1 MPAKDNFLIIWS
13 DGLVREYGYKAV
25 DYTESDEL
33 IESTGI
39 IRLQNYG
46 CSPGE
51 ACYRNIT
58 IMELQ

>member
-1 MPAKDNFLIIWS
+1 MPTKDDLLIIWS

-46 CSPGE
+46 FSPGE
-51 ACYRNIT
+51 A
-58 IMELQ
+58 